1 MQMMEGILLGF
12 GQSAVPDF
20 SSCLKD
26 DEKEMQLI
34 EDAISRLKSKEA
46 KEVLKAIEDLGAAL
60 EALPKAIHE
69 CKGSIQEIRRL
80 ISAIESIKSPVS
92 FAFHC
97 GKNIVVNHVD
107 IYNHVE

>member
-34 EDAISRLKSKEA
+34 EDVTFINNNL
-46 KEVLKAIEDLGAAL
+46 
-60 EALPKAIHE
+60 
-69 CKGSIQEIRRL
+69 
-80 ISAIESIKSPVS
+80 
-92 FAFHC
+92 
-97 GKNIVVNHVD
+97 D
-107 IYNHVE
+107 II